1 MGFYG
6 FFRKTGKQNQKINT
20 RSSKVFKYLKT
31 PDEKFKADGS
41 AALWHACSGSVACY
55 HKITK
60 SSTGSNSQGQNEMN
74 SVMIYCIVTHVNCK
88 K

>member
-1 MGFYG
+1 MQP
-6 FFRKTGKQNQKINT
+6 KL
-20 RSSKVFKYLKT
+20 KVFKYLRP

-74 SVMIYCIVTHVNCK
+74 SVMIYCTLITYTCK
-88 K
+88 LLK

>member
-1 MGFYG
+1 M
-6 FFRKTGKQNQKINT
+6 T
-20 RSSKVFKYLKT
+20 RAAKVFKYFRT

-74 SVMIYCIVTHVNCK
+74 SVMIYCILTHVNCK
-88 K
+88 NNWNSYFGFMITV